1 MEWSET
7 GYILGTR
14 KHGESNLIV
23 EALTRDH
30 GRVMGLVRGGRGARG
45 RSMLQA
51 GNRVDLTWRARLAE
65 HLGNFSVEAD
75 SLRAAEM
82 MADRIAL
89 AALNTL
95 NALLRLLP
103 ERDPH
108 PLLFDL
114 YEHVWQALPHEA
126 GWPADMVR
134 FEVLLLQELGFG
146 LELDRCVST
155 GAREQLV
162 YVSPKSG
169 RAVSAAAGEP
179 YRDRLL
185 ALPAF
190 LHDDTSFAETPTA
203 LADGFRLTAYFLS
216 RDVFAPRGIDPPVS
230 RSELIRLLGDVQ
242 SGV

>member
-7 GYILGTR
+7 GYILGSR
-14 KHGESNLIV
+14 KHGEANLIV

-30 GRVMGLVRGGRGARG
+30 GRVMGLVRGGRGTRG

-51 GNRVDLTWRARLAE
+51 GNRVELTWRARLAE

-75 SLRAAEM
+75 ALRAAEM

-95 NALLRLLP
+95 NAMLRLLP

-114 YEHVWQALPHEA
+114 YEHIWLALPHEA

-134 FEVLLLQELGFG
+134 FELLLLQELGFG
-146 LELDRCVST
+146 LDLDRCAAT
-155 GAREQLV
+155 GTSEGLV

-169 RAVSAAAGEP
+169 RAVSASAGEP
-179 YRDRLL
+179 YHERLL
-185 ALPAF
+185 ILPAF
-190 LHDDTSFAETPTA
+190 LRDESSFAETPAA
-203 LADGFRLTAYFLS
+203 LADGFRLTAYFLN
-216 RDVFAPRGIDPPVS
+216 RDVFSPRGIDPPVS
-230 RSELIRLLGDVQ
+230 RGELIRLLGDFQ
-242 SGV
+242 SGL